1 MALFLSRLNGISNPS
16 FIRLYLA
23 QVINLAGDSLTWL
36 GLALLAH
43 DLAGPQSGVVL
54 AGALTLRVSTFV
66 VVSPIAGVIA
76 DRVDRKGLM
85 VGTHLARMG
94 LVSLLAWVTQI
105 WQLYAVVLSL
115 SLFAAC
121 FTPTYTATIPLVT
134 SETER
139 PKAIALSSATYQ
151 LLGVLGPGLAG
162 SLAAIVGT
170 RQIFWL
176 DAATFAIAA
185 GLILTLPISLRPQSA
200 PSLSPSVQAY
210 GADLTVGSLCLG
222 RDPLLRYALAL
233 QLIAAIA
240 GAEILVNSVGFVQDS
255 LHAGQLEYGWVM
267 AAFGV
272 GATLASLSLGLVR
285 RRLRLAWIMGG
296 GVALMSLALLPAHSA
311 GLGGLLVLWSLAGMG
326 QTFVNLPTQL
336 LIADR
341 VAVELQGRVYGAQFA
356 WSHLWWVGAYP
367 LAGWMGKQGSAYFFY
382 SGLLSTVMLLGVY
395 IVLKPQ
401 GLATAPGQ
409 WHQHVH
415 HHDGLSHESDAHD
428 HSHDPAAP
436 TTRQDTHSHL
446 HFHGVS

>member
-1 MALFLSRLNGISNPS
+1 MYRLWSHLNGISNPNFS
-16 FIRLYLA
+16 RLYLA

-43 DLAGPQSGVVL
+43 DLAGPQSGAVL

-66 VVSPIAGVIA
+66 VVAPIAGVIA
-76 DRVDRKGLM
+76 DRVDRKWLM
-85 VGTHLARMG
+85 VGTHIARMG

-115 SLFAAC
+115 SLFAA
-121 FTPTYTATIPLVT
+121 FFSPTYTATIPLVT

-162 SLAAIVGT
+162 SLAAMVGT

-176 DAATFAIAA
+176 DAVTFAMAA
-185 GLILTLPISLRPQSA
+185 VIILTLPISLRPQSA
-200 PSLSPSVQAY
+200 PSQSPSVKTY
-210 GADLTVGSLCLG
+210 WADLTVGTLCLG

-272 GATLASLSLGLVR
+272 GATLASLSLGRVR
-285 RRLRLAWIMGG
+285 QRLNLAWIMGG
-296 GVALMSLALLPAHSA
+296 GVALMILALLPANFA
-311 GLGGLLVLWSLAGMG
+311 GLSGLLVLWSLAGMG

-336 LIADR
+336 LIAAR

-382 SGLLSTVMLLGVY
+382 SGLLAAVMLLGVY

-401 GLATAPGQ
+401 GLSTVPGQ
-409 WHQHVH
+409 WHRHAH
-415 HHDGLSHESDAHD
+415 YHDGFSHESDAHD
-428 HSHDPAAP
+428 HFHGTETDL
-436 TTRQDTHSHL
+436 TENTHSHL
-446 HFHGVS
+446 HFHGIS